1 MGEARLHVV
10 FGEGPE
16 VLLPRSWPGWVS
28 RSGRCP
34 GTGRSLWGHRL
45 AGRACRRSRGGHR
58 CGQGRL
64 SGVPVR

>member
-34 GTGRSLWGHRL
+34 GTGRSRWGTGWRAADA
-45 AGRACRRSRGGHR
+45 AGPEVATDVAKGA
-58 CGQGRL
+58 
-64 SGVPVR
+64 